1 MPITGHYRTP
11 ARPVRQLSS
20 LRVRYLI
27 AVSLLALL
35 LGGSIWLL
43 QHYITTVRVERS
55 NAIEARHIAAFHS
68 RLLREALLKVED
80 SVQRYLWAPSPQ
92 QRDAVHH
99 NVELA
104 QQRQQELTT
113 LSWLQQGD
121 VAGETRELT
130 LDLQG
135 LPERLDRM
143 MEERLNR
150 QLQFPAMTLIVEQV
164 EPSNAQFLT
173 ATRLALAEGSD
184 ADTITALNGDLIKLR
199 DSWLQMV
206 AAFRTYFASRSGV
219 LPVADT
225 AQQEHDIEL
234 YYGQLQNRLTKIDTR
249 LRTAPA
255 NLAVSDA
262 LQQMQ
267 QAATR
272 WISAY
277 RQVKAL
283 APGDYWRLDLPF
295 MQEQVEPLFADVWQR
310 LQRLDQALER
320 SASTDA
326 ALLAQA
332 SSNVIATLWALAG
345 IALVFSLLGFFLFE
359 RSVLNPI
366 ALMAKALRDEAHGK
380 PDPLLPAATTAE
392 TQHLVEAFTEMRR
405 LVQERQHALE
415 HQALHDTLT
424 GLPNRTLLQDRLQ
437 QGINHLRRAG
447 FGSVA
452 LLVMDL
458 DGFKEINDTLGH
470 PIGDGLL
477 QQLAE
482 RLTREV
488 REGDTVARLG
498 GDEFAIL
505 LEDADETAARHKAA
519 RVLALLEH
527 PFEVSGQSLYVAGS
541 IGIAL
546 YPQHAVNPQELS
558 RRADVAMYVAK
569 RERNGIAVYDTS
581 QDHYTLQRL
590 ARANDLRSAINNE
603 HLQLYFQPQIDL
615 HSGLFSGVEALLRW
629 EHPQR
634 GFISPEDFIPVAEQT
649 GLIRHLTYWVLD
661 QALARCAAWR
671 NRGLPVGTVSVN
683 LSAYNLQDPDLYL
696 EVARLLKKWGVAPYR
711 VILEIT
717 ESSMMANPARAQATL
732 EKLNDIGVLIAIDD
746 FGTGYSSLSYLK
758 QLPVDKLKIDKSFV
772 MEMSED
778 ENDAMIVRST
788 IDLAHNLGLEVVAE
802 GVENTEA
809 LELLKIL
816 NCDGAQGYLIGR
828 PMSVTTL
835 EEWLL
840 SSPYCEQFEQD
851 PEPHAPDPGLPT
863 TH

>member
-1 MPITGHYRTP
+1 M
-11 ARPVRQLSS
+11 RQLSS
-20 LRVRYLI
+20 LRIRYLI
-27 AVSLLALL
+27 AMGILAAV
-35 LGGSIWLL
+35 LGGTIWQL
-43 QHYITTVRVERS
+43 QHYVGTVRSERS
-55 NAIEARHIAAFHS
+55 SNIEARHVAAYHS
-68 RLLREALLKVED
+68 RLLREALLDVQEN
-80 SVQRYLWAPSPQ
+80 VQRYLWSPSEVRRAAIHSSIDTALRRQ
-92 QRDAVHH
+92 
-99 NVELA
+99 NELA
-104 QQRQQELTT
+104 SLR
-113 LSWLQQGD
+113 WLQQDGL
-121 VAGETRELT
+121 TKELSALGLSLQS
-130 LDLQG
+130 LDPALEQVMD
-135 LPERLDRM
+135 ERLA
-143 MEERLNR
+143 R
-150 QLQFPAMTLIVEQV
+150 QLQLPALPMDLGKAESERLLATLDRIQI
-164 EPSNAQFLT
+164 
-173 ATRLALAEGSD
+173 RSD
-184 ADTITALNGDLIKLR
+184 ATTRAKLR
-199 DSWLQMV
+199 DLRANWLQITDG
-206 AAFRTYFASRSGV
+206 FQHYLLSRSG
-219 LPVADT
+219 LGTADDNT
-225 AQQEHDIEL
+225 RRADEIGQRYDRLAEEL
-234 YYGQLQNRLTKIDTR
+234 STLSGRIPPDQLHQLQQAIEQWHNRYQR
-249 LRTAPA
+249 
-255 NLAVSDA
+255 AVN
-262 LQQMQ
+262 
-267 QAATR
+267 
-272 WISAY
+272 
-277 RQVKAL
+277 L
-283 APGDYWRLDLPF
+283 APGAYWSLDLPF
-295 MQEQVEPLFADVWQR
+295 MEQKVEPLFNGVWQR
-310 LQRLDQALER
+310 LQQLDQALET
-320 SASTDA
+320 SAAADA
-326 ALLAQA
+326 SKL
-332 SSNVIATLWALAG
+332 NDTTNNIVATLWAMAALA
-345 IALVFSLLGFFLFE
+345 LLLGAAGFVLFE
-359 RSVLNPI
+359 RYVLNPI
-366 ALMAKALRDEAHGK
+366 SLMARALRDEAHGK
-380 PDPLLPAATTAE
+380 RDLVLPTATTAE

-437 QGINHLRRAG
+437 QGISHLRRAG
-447 FGSVA
+447 FGSLA

-488 REGDTVARLG
+488 REGDTVARMG
-498 GDEFAIL
+498 GDEFAVL
-505 LEDADETAARHKAA
+505 LEDADERSARLKAS
-519 RVLALLEH
+519 RVLALLEQ

-569 RERNGIAVYDTS
+569 REKNGIAVYDTS

-590 ARANDLRSAINNE
+590 AQANDLRSAINNE

-615 HSGLFSGVEALLRW
+615 HSGAFTGVEALLRW

-671 NRGLPVGTVSVN
+671 HRGLPVGTISVN

-696 EVARLLKKWGVAPYR
+696 EVARLLKKWGVAPFR

-732 EKLNDIGVLIAIDD
+732 EKLNDIGVLIAVDD

-772 MEMSED
+772 MEMNED

-802 GVENTEA
+802 GVESEEA
-809 LELLKIL
+809 LNLLRL
-816 NCDGAQGYLIGR
+816 LDCDGAQGYYISR
-828 PMSVTTL
+828 PMSVTAL
-835 EEWLL
+835 EQWLL
-840 SSPYCEQFEQD
+840 DSPYCANMEREPESNDSPD
-851 PEPHAPDPGLPT
+851 PELPT